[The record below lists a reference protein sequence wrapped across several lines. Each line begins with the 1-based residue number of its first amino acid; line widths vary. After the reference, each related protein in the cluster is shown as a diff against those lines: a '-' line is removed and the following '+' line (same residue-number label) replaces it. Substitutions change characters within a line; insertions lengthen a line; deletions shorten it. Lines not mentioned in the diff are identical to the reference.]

1 MHLPW
6 VDFRYVKNRKI
17 EVLAVHV
24 ILKNQVQ
31 KRTFI
36 VIDKLM
42 AVKLKKTFF
51 RFVTV
56 NTFPSRLLIA
66 LG

>member
-6 VDFRYVKNRKI
+6 VDFRYVKDWKI
-17 EVLAVHV
+17 EVLAVNV

-36 VIDKLM
+36 VIDKSM
-42 AVKLKKTFF
+42 AVKLQRTFVK
-51 RFVTV
+51 FVTV
-56 NTFPSRLLIA
+56 NANIK
-66 LG
+66 